1 MNQYLDILLSITS
14 IIATGF
20 PIVVF
25 LNSNRNKITRAKS
38 GKYANL
44 VLTKENPLDNLSTLK
59 NPQKVF
65 IKGRVIDEKL
75 MEEFKQKAFD
85 RKNYSATLLNF
96 AKYILWE
103 K

>member
-1 MNQYLDILLSITS
+1 
-14 IIATGF
+14 
-20 PIVVF
+20 
-25 LNSNRNKITRAKS
+25 
-38 GKYANL
+38 
-44 VLTKENPLDNLSTLK
+44 LTKENPLDNLLALK

-65 IKGRVIDEKL
+65 IKGRLIDEKL

-85 RKNYSATLLNF
+85 RKNYSATLIKF